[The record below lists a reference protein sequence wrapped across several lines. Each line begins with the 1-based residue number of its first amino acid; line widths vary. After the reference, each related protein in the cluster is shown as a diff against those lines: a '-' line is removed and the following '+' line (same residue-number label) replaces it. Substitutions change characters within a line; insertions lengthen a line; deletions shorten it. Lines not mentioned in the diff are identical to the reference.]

1 MSTYNKKKLFYF
13 MKPDNFYE
21 RDDIKRIDKMEHAG
35 DILTLYDKLIFY
47 TMNRDGLL
55 AHRYKNDYEN
65 YSVEEIAED
74 FNYPVELVK
83 ETLEILLKLNTIE
96 LTDNGFYFFP
106 DSLEYTKSTT
116 VGAESK
122 KEQRNKKKLEKS
134 IEESIECE
142 NEKVDKC
149 PEYIHINTKEEI
161 QEELQQY
168 TNKEKDKNIKKEKE
182 VDINTKEQLY
192 NKYNKEIN
200 EIISYLNNETNK
212 KFTTESEFVKDLIV
226 DRLEENHTI
235 DDFKFIIDRKTKE
248 WLNNKEFNKNLRP
261 GTLFS
266 KNNFERYLNES
277 VGIVSSNNSLL
288 NSVLLEMEND

>member
-1 MSTYNKKKLFYF
+1 
-13 MKPDNFYE
+13 MKPDSFYE

-35 DILTLYDKLIFY
+35 DILNLYDKLIFY

-55 AHRYKNDYEN
+55 VHKFKNNYEN

-74 FNYPVELVK
+74 FNYSVELVK
-83 ETLEILLKLNTIE
+83 EALEILLKLNTIE
-96 LTDNGFYFFP
+96 LTDEGFYFFP

-122 KEQRNKKKLEKS
+122 KEQRNKQKLENS
-134 IEESIECE
+134 IRESVELE

-149 PEYIHINTKEEI
+149 PEYIHINTEEEI
-161 QEELQQY
+161 QED
-168 TNKEKDKNIKKEKE
+168 TNKEKNKNIKKEKE
-182 VDINTKEQLY
+182 IDVNTKEQLY

-200 EIISYLNNETNK
+200 DIIYYLNNETNK
-212 KFTTESEFVKDLIV
+212 KFTTESDFVKDLIV
-226 DRLEENHTI
+226 DRLEENYTI
-235 DDFKFIIDRKTKE
+235 DDFKSVIDHKTKE

-277 VGIVSSNNSLL
+277 VGIVGTTSYLL
-288 NSVLLEMEND
+288 NSVLLEMEDD

>member
-1 MSTYNKKKLFYF
+1 
-13 MKPDNFYE
+13 MKPDSFYE

-35 DILTLYDKLIFY
+35 DILNLYDKLIFY

-55 AHRYKNDYEN
+55 VHKFKNNYEN

-74 FNYPVELVK
+74 FNYSVELVK
-83 ETLEILLKLNTIE
+83 EALEILLKLNTIE
-96 LTDNGFYFFP
+96 LTDEGFYFFP

-122 KEQRNKKKLEKS
+122 KEQRNKQKLENS
-134 IEESIECE
+134 IKESVELE

-161 QEELQQY
+161 QED

-182 VDINTKEQLY
+182 IDVNTKEQLY

-200 EIISYLNNETNK
+200 DIIYYLNNETNK
-212 KFTTESEFVKDLIV
+212 KFTTESDFVKDLIV
-226 DRLEENHTI
+226 DRLEENYTI
-235 DDFKFIIDRKTKE
+235 DDFKSVIEHKTRE
-248 WLNNKEFNKNLRP
+248 WLNNKAFNKNLRP

-277 VGIVSSNNSLL
+277 VGIVSSNSSLL
-288 NSVLLEMEND
+288 NSVLLEMEDD

>member
-1 MSTYNKKKLFYF
+1 
-13 MKPDNFYE
+13 MKPDSFYE

-35 DILTLYDKLIFY
+35 DILNLYDKLIFY

-55 AHRYKNDYEN
+55 VHKFKNNYEN
-65 YSVEEIAED
+65 YSIEEIAED
-74 FNYPVELVK
+74 FNYSVELVK
-83 ETLEILLKLNTIE
+83 EALEILLKLNTIE
-96 LTDNGFYFFP
+96 LTDEGFYFFP

-122 KEQRNKKKLEKS
+122 KEQRNKQKLEKS
-134 IEESIECE
+134 IKESVELE

-161 QEELQQY
+161 QED
-168 TNKEKDKNIKKEKE
+168 TKKEKDKNIKKEKE
-182 VDINTKEQLY
+182 VDANTKEQLY

-200 EIISYLNNETNK
+200 DIIYYLNNETNK
-212 KFTTESEFVKDLIV
+212 KFTTESDFVKDLIV
-226 DRLEENHTI
+226 DRLEENYTI
-235 DDFKFIIDRKTKE
+235 DDFKSVIDHKTKE

-266 KNNFERYLNES
+266 KNNFERYLNEN
-277 VGIVSSNNSLL
+277 VGIAGTTSSLL
-288 NSVLLEMEND
+288 NSVLLEMEDD

>member
-1 MSTYNKKKLFYF
+1 

-55 AHRYKNDYEN
+55 VHKYKNDYEN

-96 LTDNGFYFFP
+96 LTDDGFYFFP

-122 KEQRNKKKLEKS
+122 KEQRNNQKLENS
-134 IEESIECE
+134 IKESVELE

-149 PEYIHINTKEEI
+149 PEYIHLNTKEEI

-168 TNKEKDKNIKKEKE
+168 TNKEKDKNIKKEKD

-200 EIISYLNNETNK
+200 EIIEYLNNETNK
-212 KFTTESEFVKDLIV
+212 NFTTESEFVKDLIV

-235 DDFKFIIDRKTKE
+235 DDFKSVINNKTKE

-266 KNNFERYLNES
+266 KNNFVRYLNES
-277 VGIVSSNNSLL
+277 VGIVSSNCSLL
-288 NSVLLEMEND
+288 NSVLVEMEDD

>member
-1 MSTYNKKKLFYF
+1 
-13 MKPDNFYE
+13 MKPDSFYE

-35 DILTLYDKLIFY
+35 DILNLYDKLIFY

-55 AHRYKNDYEN
+55 VHKFKNNYEN

-74 FNYPVELVK
+74 FNYSVELVK
-83 ETLEILLKLNTIE
+83 EALEILLKLNTIE
-96 LTDNGFYFFP
+96 LTDEGFYFFP

-122 KEQRNKKKLEKS
+122 KEQRNKQKLENS
-134 IEESIECE
+134 IKESVELE

-161 QEELQQY
+161 QED
-168 TNKEKDKNIKKEKE
+168 TKKEKE
-182 VDINTKEQLY
+182 IDVNTKEQLY
-192 NKYNKEIN
+192 NKYNKYNKEIN
-200 EIISYLNNETNK
+200 DIIYYLNNETNK
-212 KFTTESEFVKDLIV
+212 KFTTESDFVKDLIV
-226 DRLEENHTI
+226 DRLEENYTI
-235 DDFKFIIDRKTKE
+235 DDFKSVIDHKTKE

-277 VGIVSSNNSLL
+277 VGIVGTTSSLL
-288 NSVLLEMEND
+288 NSVLLEMEDD

>member
-1 MSTYNKKKLFYF
+1 
-13 MKPDNFYE
+13 MKPDSFYE

-35 DILTLYDKLIFY
+35 DILNLYDKLIFY

-55 AHRYKNDYEN
+55 VHKFKNNYEN

-74 FNYPVELVK
+74 FNYSVELVK
-83 ETLEILLKLNTIE
+83 EALEILLKLNTIE
-96 LTDNGFYFFP
+96 LTDEGFYFFP

-122 KEQRNKKKLEKS
+122 KEQRNKQKLENS
-134 IEESIECE
+134 IKESVELE

-161 QEELQQY
+161 QED
-168 TNKEKDKNIKKEKE
+168 TKKEKDKNIKKEKE
-182 VDINTKEQLY
+182 IDVNTKEQLY

-200 EIISYLNNETNK
+200 DIIYYLNNETNK
-212 KFTTESEFVKDLIV
+212 KFTTESDFVKDLIV
-226 DRLEENHTI
+226 DRLEENYTI
-235 DDFKFIIDRKTKE
+235 DDFKSVIDHKTKE

-266 KNNFERYLNES
+266 KNNFEKYLNES
-277 VGIVSSNNSLL
+277 VGIVGTTSSLL
-288 NSVLLEMEND
+288 NSVLLEMEDD

>member
-1 MSTYNKKKLFYF
+1 
-13 MKPDNFYE
+13 MKPDSFYE

-35 DILTLYDKLIFY
+35 DILNLYDKLIFY

-55 AHRYKNDYEN
+55 VHKFKNNYEN

-74 FNYPVELVK
+74 FNYSVELVK
-83 ETLEILLKLNTIE
+83 EALEILLKLNTIE
-96 LTDNGFYFFP
+96 LTDEGFYFFP

-122 KEQRNKKKLEKS
+122 KEQRNKQKLENS
-134 IEESIECE
+134 IKESVELE

-161 QEELQQY
+161 QED
-168 TNKEKDKNIKKEKE
+168 TKKENDKNIKKEKE
-182 VDINTKEQLY
+182 IDVNTKEQLY

-200 EIISYLNNETNK
+200 DIIYYLNNETNK
-212 KFTTESEFVKDLIV
+212 KFTTESDFVKDLIV
-226 DRLEENHTI
+226 DRLEENYTI
-235 DDFKFIIDRKTKE
+235 DDFKSVIDHKTKE

-277 VGIVSSNNSLL
+277 VGIVGTTSSLL
-288 NSVLLEMEND
+288 NSVLLEMEDD

>member
-1 MSTYNKKKLFYF
+1 
-13 MKPDNFYE
+13 MKPDSFYE

-35 DILTLYDKLIFY
+35 DILNLYDKLIFY

-55 AHRYKNDYEN
+55 VHKFKNNYEN

-74 FNYPVELVK
+74 FNYSVELVK
-83 ETLEILLKLNTIE
+83 EALEILLKLNTIE
-96 LTDNGFYFFP
+96 LIDEGFYFFP

-122 KEQRNKKKLEKS
+122 KEQRNKQKLENS
-134 IEESIECE
+134 IKESVELE

-161 QEELQQY
+161 QED

-182 VDINTKEQLY
+182 IDVNTKEQLY

-200 EIISYLNNETNK
+200 DIIYYLNNETNK

-235 DDFKFIIDRKTKE
+235 DDFKYVIDHKTKE

-277 VGIVSSNNSLL
+277 VGIVSSTSNLL
-288 NSVLLEMEND
+288 NSVLLEMEDD

>member
-1 MSTYNKKKLFYF
+1 
-13 MKPDNFYE
+13 MKPDSFYE

-35 DILTLYDKLIFY
+35 DILNLYDKLIFY

-55 AHRYKNDYEN
+55 VHKFKNNYEN

-83 ETLEILLKLNTIE
+83 EALEILLKLNTIE
-96 LTDNGFYFFP
+96 LTDEGFYFFP

-122 KEQRNKKKLEKS
+122 KEQRNKQKLENS
-134 IEESIECE
+134 IKESVELE

-161 QEELQQY
+161 QEELQY
-168 TNKEKDKNIKKEKE
+168 TNKEKDKNIKKEKD

-200 EIISYLNNETNK
+200 EIIEYLNNETNK

-235 DDFKFIIDRKTKE
+235 DDFKSVINNKTKE

-277 VGIVSSNNSLL
+277 VGIVSSNSSLL
-288 NSVLLEMEND
+288 NSVLLEMEDD

>member
-1 MSTYNKKKLFYF
+1 
-13 MKPDNFYE
+13 MKPDSFYE

-35 DILTLYDKLIFY
+35 DILNLYDKLIFY

-55 AHRYKNDYEN
+55 VHKFKNNYEN

-74 FNYPVELVK
+74 FNYSVELVK
-83 ETLEILLKLNTIE
+83 EALEILLKLNTIE
-96 LTDNGFYFFP
+96 LTDEGFYFFP

-122 KEQRNKKKLEKS
+122 KEQRNKQKLENS
-134 IEESIECE
+134 IKESVELE

-161 QEELQQY
+161 QED
-168 TNKEKDKNIKKEKE
+168 TKKEKDKNIKKEKE
-182 VDINTKEQLY
+182 IDVNTKEQLY

-200 EIISYLNNETNK
+200 DIIYYLNNEINK
-212 KFTTESEFVKDLIV
+212 KFTTESDFVKDLIV
-226 DRLEENHTI
+226 DRLEENYTI
-235 DDFKFIIDRKTKE
+235 DDFKSVIDHKTKE

-277 VGIVSSNNSLL
+277 VGIVGTTSSLL
-288 NSVLLEMEND
+288 NSVLLEMEDD

>member
-1 MSTYNKKKLFYF
+1 
-13 MKPDNFYE
+13 MKPDSFYE

-35 DILTLYDKLIFY
+35 DILNLYDKLIFY

-55 AHRYKNDYEN
+55 VHKFKNNYEN

-74 FNYPVELVK
+74 FNYSVELVK
-83 ETLEILLKLNTIE
+83 EALEILLKLNTIE
-96 LTDNGFYFFP
+96 LTDEGFYFFP

-122 KEQRNKKKLEKS
+122 KEQRNKQKLENS
-134 IEESIECE
+134 IKESVELE

-149 PEYIHINTKEEI
+149 PEYIHINTEEEI
-161 QEELQQY
+161 QED
-168 TNKEKDKNIKKEKE
+168 TKKEKNKNIKKEKE
-182 VDINTKEQLY
+182 IDVNTKEQLY

-200 EIISYLNNETNK
+200 DIIYYLNNETNK
-212 KFTTESEFVKDLIV
+212 KFTTESDFVKDLIV
-226 DRLEENHTI
+226 DRLEENYTI
-235 DDFKFIIDRKTKE
+235 DDFKSVIDHKTKE

-277 VGIVSSNNSLL
+277 VGIVGTTSSLL
-288 NSVLLEMEND
+288 NSVLLEMEDD

>member
-1 MSTYNKKKLFYF
+1 
-13 MKPDNFYE
+13 MKPDSFYE

-35 DILTLYDKLIFY
+35 DILNLYDKLIFY

-55 AHRYKNDYEN
+55 VHKFKNNYEN

-74 FNYPVELVK
+74 FNYSVELVK
-83 ETLEILLKLNTIE
+83 EALEILLKLNTIE
-96 LTDNGFYFFP
+96 LTDEGFYFFP

-122 KEQRNKKKLEKS
+122 KEQRNKQKLENS
-134 IEESIECE
+134 IKESVELE

-149 PEYIHINTKEEI
+149 PEYIHINTEEEI
-161 QEELQQY
+161 QED
-168 TNKEKDKNIKKEKE
+168 TNKEKNKNIKKEKE
-182 VDINTKEQLY
+182 IGVNTKEQIY

-200 EIISYLNNETNK
+200 DIIYYLNNETNK
-212 KFTTESEFVKDLIV
+212 KFTTESDFVKDLIV
-226 DRLEENHTI
+226 DRLEENYTI
-235 DDFKFIIDRKTKE
+235 DDFKSVIDHKTKE

-277 VGIVSSNNSLL
+277 VGIVGTTSSLL
-288 NSVLLEMEND
+288 NSVLSEMEDD

>member
-1 MSTYNKKKLFYF
+1 
-13 MKPDNFYE
+13 MKPDSFYE

-35 DILTLYDKLIFY
+35 DILNLYDKLIFY

-55 AHRYKNDYEN
+55 VHKFKNNYEN

-74 FNYPVELVK
+74 FNYSVELVK
-83 ETLEILLKLNTIE
+83 EALEILLKLNTIE
-96 LTDNGFYFFP
+96 LTDEGFYFFP

-122 KEQRNKKKLEKS
+122 KEQRNKQKLENS
-134 IEESIECE
+134 IKESVELE

-161 QEELQQY
+161 QED

-182 VDINTKEQLY
+182 IDVNTKEQLY

-200 EIISYLNNETNK
+200 DIIYYLNNETNK
-212 KFTTESEFVKDLIV
+212 KFTTESDFVKNLIV
-226 DRLEENHTI
+226 DRLEENYTI
-235 DDFKFIIDRKTKE
+235 DDFKFVIDHKTKE

-277 VGIVSSNNSLL
+277 VGIVGTTRSLL
-288 NSVLLEMEND
+288 NSVLLEMEDD

>member
-1 MSTYNKKKLFYF
+1 
-13 MKPDNFYE
+13 MKPDSFYE

-35 DILTLYDKLIFY
+35 DILNLYDKLIFY
-47 TMNRDGLL
+47 TMNRNGLL
-55 AHRYKNDYEN
+55 VHKFKNNYEN
-65 YSVEEIAED
+65 YSTEEIAED
-74 FNYPVELVK
+74 FNYSVELVK
-83 ETLEILLKLNTIE
+83 EALEILLKLNTIE
-96 LTDNGFYFFP
+96 LTDEGFYFFP

-122 KEQRNKKKLEKS
+122 KEQRNKQKLENS
-134 IEESIECE
+134 IKESVELE

-161 QEELQQY
+161 QED

-182 VDINTKEQLY
+182 IDVNTKEQLY

-200 EIISYLNNETNK
+200 DIIYYLNNETNK
-212 KFTTESEFVKDLIV
+212 KFTTESDFVKNLIV
-226 DRLEENHTI
+226 DRLEENYTI
-235 DDFKFIIDRKTKE
+235 DDFKSVIDHKTKE

-277 VGIVSSNNSLL
+277 VGIVGTTSSLL
-288 NSVLLEMEND
+288 NSVLLEMEDD

>member
-1 MSTYNKKKLFYF
+1 
-13 MKPDNFYE
+13 MKPDSFYE

-35 DILTLYDKLIFY
+35 DILNLYDKLIFY

-55 AHRYKNDYEN
+55 VHKFKNNYEN
-65 YSVEEIAED
+65 YLVEEIAED
-74 FNYPVELVK
+74 FNYSVELVK
-83 ETLEILLKLNTIE
+83 EALEILLKLNTIE
-96 LTDNGFYFFP
+96 LTDEGFYFFP

-122 KEQRNKKKLEKS
+122 KEQRNKQKLENS
-134 IEESIECE
+134 IKESVELE

-161 QEELQQY
+161 QED
-168 TNKEKDKNIKKEKE
+168 TNKEKDKNLKKEKE
-182 VDINTKEQLY
+182 IDVNTKEQLY

-200 EIISYLNNETNK
+200 DIIYYLNNETNK
-212 KFTTESEFVKDLIV
+212 KFTTESDFVKDLIV
-226 DRLEENHTI
+226 DRLEENYTI
-235 DDFKFIIDRKTKE
+235 DDFKSVIDHKTKE

-277 VGIVSSNNSLL
+277 VGIVGTTSSLL
-288 NSVLLEMEND
+288 NSVLLEMEDD

>member
-1 MSTYNKKKLFYF
+1 MLVHKF
-13 MKPDNFYE
+13 
-21 RDDIKRIDKMEHAG
+21 
-35 DILTLYDKLIFY
+35 
-47 TMNRDGLL
+47 
-55 AHRYKNDYEN
+55 KNNYEN

-74 FNYPVELVK
+74 FNYSVELVK
-83 ETLEILLKLNTIE
+83 EALEILLKLNTIE
-96 LTDNGFYFFP
+96 LTDEGFYFFP

-122 KEQRNKKKLEKS
+122 KEQRNKQKLENS
-134 IEESIECE
+134 IKESVELE

-161 QEELQQY
+161 QED

-182 VDINTKEQLY
+182 IDVNTKEQLY

-200 EIISYLNNETNK
+200 DIIYYLNNETNK

-235 DDFKFIIDRKTKE
+235 DDFKYVIDHKTKE

-277 VGIVSSNNSLL
+277 VGIVSSTSNLL
-288 NSVLLEMEND
+288 NSVLLEMEDD

>member
-35 DILTLYDKLIFY
+35 DILNLNDKLIFY

-55 AHRYKNDYEN
+55 VHKFKNDYEN
-65 YSVEEIAED
+65 YLVEEIAED

-96 LTDNGFYFFP
+96 LTDEGFYFFP
-106 DSLEYTKSTT
+106 DSLKYTKSTT
-116 VGAESK
+116 IGAKSK
-122 KEQRNKKKLEKS
+122 KEQRNNQKLENS
-134 IEESIECE
+134 IKESVELE

-149 PEYIHINTKEEI
+149 PEYIHLNTKEEI

-168 TNKEKDKNIKKEKE
+168 TNKEKDKNIKKEKD

-200 EIISYLNNETNK
+200 EIIEYLNNETNK

-226 DRLEENHTI
+226 DRLEENYTI
-235 DDFKFIIDRKTKE
+235 DDFKSVIDYKTKK

-266 KNNFERYLNES
+266 KKNFERYLNES
-277 VGIVSSNNSLL
+277 VGIVSSNCSLL
-288 NSVLLEMEND
+288 NSVLLDMEDD

>member
-1 MSTYNKKKLFYF
+1 

-35 DILTLYDKLIFY
+35 DILNLYDKLIFY

-55 AHRYKNDYEN
+55 VHKFKNDYEN
-65 YSVEEIAED
+65 YSVEEISED

-83 ETLEILLKLNTIE
+83 EALEILLKLNTIE
-96 LTDNGFYFFP
+96 LTDDGFYFFP

-122 KEQRNKKKLEKS
+122 KEQRNKQKLENS
-134 IEESIECE
+134 IEESVELE

-149 PEYIHINTKEEI
+149 PEYIHINTKKEI

-168 TNKEKDKNIKKEKE
+168 TNKEKDKNIKKEKD

-200 EIISYLNNETNK
+200 EIIEYLNNETNK

-235 DDFKFIIDRKTKE
+235 DDFKSVINNKTKE

-277 VGIVSSNNSLL
+277 VGIVSPNSSLL
-288 NSVLLEMEND
+288 NSVLLEMEDD

>member
-1 MSTYNKKKLFYF
+1 
-13 MKPDNFYE
+13 MKPDSFYE

-35 DILTLYDKLIFY
+35 DILNLYDKLIFY

-55 AHRYKNDYEN
+55 VHKFKNNYEN

-74 FNYPVELVK
+74 FNYSVELVK
-83 ETLEILLKLNTIE
+83 EALEILLKLNTIE
-96 LTDNGFYFFP
+96 LTDEGFYFFP

-122 KEQRNKKKLEKS
+122 KEQRNKQKLENS
-134 IEESIECE
+134 IKESVELE

-149 PEYIHINTKEEI
+149 PEYIHINTEEEI
-161 QEELQQY
+161 QED
-168 TNKEKDKNIKKEKE
+168 TNKEKNKNIKKEKE
-182 VDINTKEQLY
+182 IDVNTKEQLY
-192 NKYNKEIN
+192 NKYNKYNKEIN
-200 EIISYLNNETNK
+200 DIIYYLNNETNK
-212 KFTTESEFVKDLIV
+212 KFTTESDFVKDLIV
-226 DRLEENHTI
+226 DRLEENYTI
-235 DDFKFIIDRKTKE
+235 DDFKSVIDHKTKE

-277 VGIVSSNNSLL
+277 VGVVGTTSSLL
-288 NSVLLEMEND
+288 NSVLLEMEDD

>member
-1 MSTYNKKKLFYF
+1 
-13 MKPDNFYE
+13 MKPDSFYE

-35 DILTLYDKLIFY
+35 DILNLYDKLIFY

-55 AHRYKNDYEN
+55 VHKFKNNYEN

-74 FNYPVELVK
+74 FNYSVELVK
-83 ETLEILLKLNTIE
+83 EALEILLKLNTIE
-96 LTDNGFYFFP
+96 LTDEGFYFFP

-122 KEQRNKKKLEKS
+122 KEQRNKQKLENS
-134 IEESIECE
+134 IKESVELE

-161 QEELQQY
+161 QED

-182 VDINTKEQLY
+182 IDVNTKEQLY

-200 EIISYLNNETNK
+200 DIIYYLNNETN
-212 KFTTESEFVKDLIV
+212 
-226 DRLEENHTI
+226 
-235 DDFKFIIDRKTKE
+235 
-248 WLNNKEFNKNLRP
+248 NLQQKVI
-261 GTLFS
+261 L
-266 KNNFERYLNES
+266 
-277 VGIVSSNNSLL
+277 
-288 NSVLLEMEND
+288 

>member
-1 MSTYNKKKLFYF
+1 
-13 MKPDNFYE
+13 MKPDSFYE

-35 DILTLYDKLIFY
+35 DILNLYDKLIFY

-55 AHRYKNDYEN
+55 VHKFKNNYEN

-74 FNYPVELVK
+74 FNYSVELVK
-83 ETLEILLKLNTIE
+83 EALEILLKLNTIE
-96 LTDNGFYFFP
+96 LTDEGFYFFP

-122 KEQRNKKKLEKS
+122 KEQRNKQKLENS
-134 IEESIECE
+134 IKESVELE

-149 PEYIHINTKEEI
+149 PEYIHINIKEEI
-161 QEELQQY
+161 QED

-182 VDINTKEQLY
+182 IDVNTKEQLY

-200 EIISYLNNETNK
+200 DIIYYLNNETNK
-212 KFTTESEFVKDLIV
+212 KFTTESDFVKDLIV
-226 DRLEENHTI
+226 DRLEENYTI
-235 DDFKFIIDRKTKE
+235 DDFKSVIVHKTKE

-277 VGIVSSNNSLL
+277 VGIVGTTSSLL
-288 NSVLLEMEND
+288 NSVLLEMEDD

>member
-1 MSTYNKKKLFYF
+1 
-13 MKPDNFYE
+13 MKPDSFYE

-35 DILTLYDKLIFY
+35 DILNLYDKLIFY

-55 AHRYKNDYEN
+55 VHKFKNNYEN

-74 FNYPVELVK
+74 FNYSVELVK
-83 ETLEILLKLNTIE
+83 EALEILLKLNTIE
-96 LTDNGFYFFP
+96 LTDEGFYFFP

-122 KEQRNKKKLEKS
+122 KEQRNKQKLENS
-134 IEESIECE
+134 IKESVELE

-149 PEYIHINTKEEI
+149 PEYTHINTEEEI
-161 QEELQQY
+161 QED
-168 TNKEKDKNIKKEKE
+168 TNKEKNKNIKKEKE
-182 VDINTKEQLY
+182 IDVNTKEQLY

-200 EIISYLNNETNK
+200 DIIYYLNNETNK
-212 KFTTESEFVKDLIV
+212 KFTTESDFVKDLIV
-226 DRLEENHTI
+226 DRLEENYTI
-235 DDFKFIIDRKTKE
+235 DDFKSVIDHKTKE

-277 VGIVSSNNSLL
+277 VGVVGTTSSLL
-288 NSVLLEMEND
+288 NSVLLEMEDD

>member
-1 MSTYNKKKLFYF
+1 
-13 MKPDNFYE
+13 MKPDSFYE

-35 DILTLYDKLIFY
+35 DILNLYDKLIFY

-55 AHRYKNDYEN
+55 VHKFKNNYEN

-74 FNYPVELVK
+74 FNYSVELVK
-83 ETLEILLKLNTIE
+83 EALEILLKLNTIE
-96 LTDNGFYFFP
+96 LTDEGFYFFP

-122 KEQRNKKKLEKS
+122 KEQRNKQKLENS
-134 IEESIECE
+134 IKESVELE

-161 QEELQQY
+161 QED

-182 VDINTKEQLY
+182 IDVNTKEQLY

-200 EIISYLNNETNK
+200 DIIYYLNNETNK
-212 KFTTESEFVKDLIV
+212 KFTTESDFVKDLIV
-226 DRLEENHTI
+226 DRLEENYTI
-235 DDFKFIIDRKTKE
+235 DDFKSVIDHKTKE

-266 KNNFERYLNES
+266 KNNFESYLNES
-277 VGIVSSNNSLL
+277 VGIVGTTRSLL
-288 NSVLLEMEND
+288 NSVLLEMEDD

>member
-1 MSTYNKKKLFYF
+1 
-13 MKPDNFYE
+13 MKPDSFYE
-21 RDDIKRIDKMEHAG
+21 RDDIKRIDKMARAG

-47 TMNRDGLL
+47 TMNRDELL
-55 AHRYKNDYEN
+55 AHKFRNDYEN

-96 LTDNGFYFFP
+96 LTDDGFYFFP

-134 IEESIECE
+134 VE
-142 NEKVDKC
+142 NDKVDKC
-149 PEYIHINTKEEI
+149 LEYIHINTKEELL
-161 QEELQQY
+161 EH
-168 TNKEKDKNIKKEKE
+168 TNKEKDKNLKKEKE
-182 VDINTKEQLY
+182 VNINTKLQLY

-235 DDFKFIIDRKTKE
+235 DDFKSIIYRKTKE

-277 VGIVSSNNSLL
+277 VGIVSSSNSLL

>member
-1 MSTYNKKKLFYF
+1 
-13 MKPDNFYE
+13 MKPDSFYE

-35 DILTLYDKLIFY
+35 DILNLYDKLIFY

-55 AHRYKNDYEN
+55 VHKFKNNYEN

-74 FNYPVELVK
+74 FNYSVELVK
-83 ETLEILLKLNTIE
+83 EALEILLKLNTIE
-96 LTDNGFYFFP
+96 LTDEGFYFFP

-116 VGAESK
+116 VGAKSK
-122 KEQRNKKKLEKS
+122 KEQRNNQKLENS
-134 IEESIECE
+134 IMESVELE

-168 TNKEKDKNIKKEKE
+168 TNKEKDKNIKKEKD

-200 EIISYLNNETNK
+200 EIIEYLNNKTNK

-235 DDFKFIIDRKTKE
+235 DDFKSVINNKTKE
-248 WLNNKEFNKNLRP
+248 WSNNKEFNKNLRP

-277 VGIVSSNNSLL
+277 VSIVSSNSSLL
-288 NSVLLEMEND
+288 NSVLLEMEDD